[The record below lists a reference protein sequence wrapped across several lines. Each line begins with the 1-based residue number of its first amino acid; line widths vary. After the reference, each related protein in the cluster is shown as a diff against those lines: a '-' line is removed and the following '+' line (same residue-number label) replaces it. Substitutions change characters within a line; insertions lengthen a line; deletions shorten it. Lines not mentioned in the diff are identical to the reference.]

1 MASSKTEPPPPQHHH
16 YTPLPHDQNDNVLP
30 SSYSSHLPQRRT
42 TILLT
47 LLLLLLSSSLY
58 LFWPSDPSLKIVRL
72 KLKKVHVHTRP
83 RVTIDVSM
91 AVRIKVRNGDVYSMD
106 YDALEVGVGYR
117 GKRLGQ
123 VRFQQGHVRAFG
135 SSYVDAE
142 VEFNGVGVFS
152 DVVLLLEDLAKGTV
166 PFDTVT
172 EVRGKLGVLVFHFPL
187 RARVSCEILVKM
199 MNQTIFRHNCYE
211 VSTLDLHG

>member
-16 YTPLPHDQNDNVLP
+16 YNPLPHDQNDNVLP

-47 LLLLLLSSSLY
+47 VLLLLFSSLY
-58 LFWPSDPSLKIVRL
+58 LFWPSDPSVKIVRL

-187 RARVSCEILVKM
+187 RARVSCEILVNM